1 MSEENVELARK
12 SIELWNR
19 GDFDALYD
27 LGDEH
32 MVLRA
37 AEGWPERVHYGRD
50 AAITAA
56 EELVE
61 TVGHDSVIEDLVD
74 AGDSVV
80 LRIRQH
86 YSGERSGIKGDL
98 EFSQVLTFRK
108 GKVVMAEYFWD
119 HQEALDAAGL
129 SE

>member
-1 MSEENVELARK
+1 LRANASSTGTRAISTRCMTLA
-12 SIELWNR
+12 
-19 GDFDALYD
+19 
-27 LGDEH
+27 DEDH
-32 MVLRA
+32 VLRA

-50 AAITAA
+50 AGITAA

-86 YSGERSGIKGDL
+86 YTGEQSGVKGDL

-108 GKVVMAEYFWD
+108 GKIILTEYFWD
-119 HQEALDAAGL
+119 HQEALEAAGL
-129 SE
+129 PE